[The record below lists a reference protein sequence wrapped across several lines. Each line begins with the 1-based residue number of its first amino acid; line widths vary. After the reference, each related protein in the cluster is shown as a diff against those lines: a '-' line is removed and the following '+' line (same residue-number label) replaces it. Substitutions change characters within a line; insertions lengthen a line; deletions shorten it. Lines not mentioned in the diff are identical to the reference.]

1 MKSITTTNTDEKPRP
16 EDIAGGQA
24 IIEGVMMRYGNKI
37 AAAVRKPDKE
47 IVIQERYYIPLTKRY
62 KLLGLAFVRG
72 FVTLMEMMVIGMK
85 CLLFSA
91 ELALTE
97 NEKKPQKWEM
107 TVSVMISFT
116 IAIFFF
122 VVVPAYFFTLLK
134 SAVSSTLLLNIL
146 EGFIRLG
153 IFLCFLGSTLL
164 MEDMRRVF
172 MYHGAEHKTVFA
184 WENGQELTVDN
195 IKKFSTRHP
204 RCGTSFLLVVMVT
217 AILVFSL
224 LGRPDFVQRVLY
236 KLMLFPVIAG
246 ISYEVIRF
254 TGKYRN
260 LKWVQVLSWPG
271 LMLQKITTREPTDD
285 QIEIAIAAMKKVI

>member
-1 MKSITTTNTDEKPRP
+1 MKSITITNTDEKPRP

-37 AAAVRKPDKE
+37 AAAVRKPNQE
-47 IVIQERYYIPLTKRY
+47 IAIQERYYIPLTKRY
-62 KLLGLAFVRG
+62 KILGLAFVRG
-72 FVTLMEMMVIGMK
+72 FVTLLEMMVIGMK
-85 CLLFSA
+85 CLMFSA

-107 TVSVMISFT
+107 TVSVAISLT
-116 IAIFFF
+116 LAIGLF
-122 VVVPAYFFTLLK
+122 VVVPAYFFTVLK
-134 SAVSSTLLLNIL
+134 SAVSSTVLLNIL

-217 AILVFSL
+217 AIVVFSL
-224 LGRPDFVQRVLY
+224 LGRPDFMQRVLY
-236 KLMLFPVIAG
+236 KLMLMPVIAG

-260 LKWVQVLSWPG
+260 WKWVQVLSWPG

-285 QIEIAIAAMKKVI
+285 QIEIAIVAMKKVI

>member
-1 MKSITTTNTDEKPRP
+1 MITSTNKPHP

-24 IIEGVMMRYGNKI
+24 IIEGVMMRHGNKI

-47 IVIQERYYIPLTKRY
+47 IAFQEQNYIPLTKRY
-62 KLLGLAFVRG
+62 KFLGLAFVRG
-72 FVTLMEMMVIGMK
+72 SITLFEMMIIGMK

-91 ELALTE
+91 EQALTE
-97 NEKKPQKWEM
+97 DEKKPQKWEL
-107 TVSVMISFT
+107 TISIMISFSV
-116 IAIFFF
+116 AIFFF
-122 VVVPAYFFTLLK
+122 IVVPAYCFTLLK
-134 SAVSSTLLLNIL
+134 SVVSSTLLLNIL
-146 EGFIRLG
+146 EGIIRLG
-153 IFLCFLGSTLL
+153 IFLCFLSATLL

-184 WENGQELTVDN
+184 WENGQELTVEN
-195 IKKFSTRHP
+195 IKKYSTRHP
-204 RCGTSFLLVVMVT
+204 RCGTSFVLVVMIT

-224 LGRPDFVQRVLY
+224 LGRPDFVERIFY
-236 KLMLFPVIAG
+236 KLMLLPIIAG

-260 LKWVQVLSWPG
+260 LRWVQFLSWPG

>member
-1 MKSITTTNTDEKPRP
+1 MKSITITNTHEKPRP

-37 AAAVRKPDKE
+37 AAAVRKPNQE
-47 IVIQERYYIPLTKRY
+47 IAIQERYYIPLTKRY
-62 KLLGLAFVRG
+62 KLLGYAFVRG
-72 FVTLMEMMVIGMK
+72 FVTLLEMMVIGMK
-85 CLLFSA
+85 CLMFSA

-107 TVSVMISFT
+107 TVSVAISLT
-116 IAIFFF
+116 LAIGLF
-122 VVVPAYFFTLLK
+122 VVVPAYFFTVLK
-134 SAVSSTLLLNIL
+134 SAVSSTVLLNIL

-217 AILVFSL
+217 AIVVFSL
-224 LGRPDFVQRVLY
+224 LGRPDFMQRVLY
-236 KLMLFPVIAG
+236 KLMLMPVIAG

-260 LKWVQVLSWPG
+260 WKWVQVLSWPG

>member
-1 MKSITTTNTDEKPRP
+1 MFISTNKNPRP
-16 EDIAGGQA
+16 EDVAGGQA
-24 IIEGVMMRYGNKI
+24 IIEGVMMRHGNKI

-47 IVIQERYYIPLTKRY
+47 IVFQERYYVPLTKRY
-62 KLLGLAFVRG
+62 KFLGLAFVRG
-72 FVTLMEMMVIGMK
+72 SVTLFEMMIIGMR

-91 ELALTE
+91 EQALTE
-97 NEKKPQKWEM
+97 NEKKPQKWEL
-107 TVSVMISFT
+107 TVSVMISFSV
-116 IAIFFF
+116 AILFFI
-122 VVVPAYFFTLLK
+122 VVPAYCFTLLK

-153 IFLCFLGSTLL
+153 IFLCFLSSTLL

-184 WENGQELTVDN
+184 WENGQELTVEN
-195 IKKFSTRHP
+195 IKKYSTRHP
-204 RCGTSFLLVVMVT
+204 RCGTSFILVVMIT

-224 LGRPDFVQRVLY
+224 LGRPDFVERIFY
-236 KLMLFPVIAG
+236 KLMLLPIIAG

-260 LKWVQVLSWPG
+260 LRWVQFVSWPG
-271 LMLQKITTREPTDD
+271 LLLQKITTKEPTDD